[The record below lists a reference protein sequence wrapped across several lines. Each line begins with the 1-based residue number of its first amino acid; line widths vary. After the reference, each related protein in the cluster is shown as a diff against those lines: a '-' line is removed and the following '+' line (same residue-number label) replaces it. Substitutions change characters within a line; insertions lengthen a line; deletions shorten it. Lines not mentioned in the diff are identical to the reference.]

1 MPFTKEDITT
11 THGQTNRE
19 ILSAVTAVILII
31 ALVTI
36 VVGVL
41 IIGRRR
47 LYTLSHVSVLDL
59 SFCLK
64 LCFDII
70 HKLFSKTVKCN
81 VCHAISVT
89 INLSKTCQWSLWNI
103 SFELYSRLQVKVQR
117 VITTHIEMQGN
128 RTENYDPSKYDR
140 LS

>member
-59 SFCLK
+59 SFCLNF
-64 LCFDII
+64 CFDII

-89 INLSKTCQWSLWNI
+89 INLSKTCQ
-103 SFELYSRLQVKVQR
+103 
-117 VITTHIEMQGN
+117 
-128 RTENYDPSKYDR
+128 
-140 LS
+140 